1 MGDLNSVYLLL
12 GIVILIVLL
21 CRFDGRFTKIEKE
34 LDVIK
39 KQMDALLKGQ
49 AKMAAGDM
57 KSSEETSEKV
67 LIEVLSK
74 EKLVEEELVVQ
85 EPSTI
90 VEVVAA
96 DKLQDAPESVQ
107 ESVQE
112 EIIESIP
119 VMDTVR
125 EGAAMSPEPIHV
137 APATP
142 KPPKKQIN
150 YEKFIGEN
158 LFGKIGI
165 LIFVIGVGFF
175 VKYAIDKNWI
185 NETFRTV
192 LGFLTGAALLFVAER
207 LQKKYR
213 TFSSLLAGGAFAVF
227 YLTVAIAFHYY
238 HIFSQTV
245 AFIILIA
252 TTIFMSVLS
261 VIYDRRELAIIALV
275 GGFLAPFIV
284 SSGEGSYQVL
294 FTYVSILNLGMFGL
308 SIYKKWSELPI
319 ISFVFTCLIMASFL
333 LLSYSSR
340 STVIS
345 GHLLMFA
352 TLFYFIFLLPVFS
365 ILRGEKIQAMSRGL
379 VFVIIT
385 NNFIYL
391 LSGIL
396 FLQNMGLSFKASGL
410 LSLFIA
416 LVNLGL
422 VIWLWKN
429 RKDYK
434 FLAYTTLGLVLT
446 FVSITIPIQL
456 DGNYITLLWASE
468 MVLLLWLYVKSKVRV
483 YEYAAKVLVGLTF
496 VSYLMDV
503 YDVMSHGYRSSGAI
517 FLNSS
522 FATSLFVGLATGA
535 FALLMGYYYQFFST
549 ARRLKYSFWN
559 PFMLIVS
566 VAILYYTFMMEFKLY
581 FEGATRSGAMFLFTA
596 VSISSVCYA
605 FRKRF
610 PITKHLTS
618 YILAIGANV
627 LVYIINI
634 WGDQRI
640 WTSPPVVLPWL
651 TAAFVIANLYYV
663 ARLYYTT
670 IGIKP
675 RFTVY
680 INILATLIW
689 VTMVRS
695 FLWQVGVDEF
705 SAGLSLSLS
714 IAGFVQMGLGMRLH
728 QKVLRMV
735 SLATFGIVLL
745 KLVFD
750 DLWAMPTIGK
760 IIVFIILGL
769 ILLILSFLY
778 QKLKDVLFKNDEEE
792 IN

>member
-1 MGDLNSVYLLL
+1 MGDLNSVYPLL

-21 CRFDGRFTKIEKE
+21 CRFDGRFTKVEKE
-34 LDVIK
+34 LDTIK

-49 AKMAAGDM
+49 AEMAAGDI

-67 LIEVLSK
+67 VAEVLPK
-74 EKLVEEELVVQ
+74 EKTVEEELLVQ
-85 EPSTI
+85 EPGI
-90 VEVVAA
+90 VVEAVVT
-96 DKLQDAPESVQ
+96 DNLKDASEDI
-107 ESVQE
+107 QE
-112 EIIESIP
+112 EIIENIP
-119 VMDTVR
+119 VEDTAQK
-125 EGAAMSPEPIHV
+125 ESLMSPVTV
-137 APATP
+137 APVVP
-142 KPPKKQIN
+142 KPKKQVN

-252 TTIFMSVLS
+252 ITVFMSVLS

-333 LLSYSSR
+333 LLNYSSR
-340 STVIS
+340 STIIS

-385 NNFIYL
+385 NNFVYL

-396 FLQNMGLSFKASGL
+396 FLRNMGLSFKASGL

-422 VIWLWKN
+422 VLWLWKS

-434 FLAYTTLGLVLT
+434 FLVHTTLGLVLT

-468 MVLLLWLYVKSKVRV
+468 MVLLLWLYVQSKIRV
-483 YEYAAKVLVGLTF
+483 YEYAAKILVGLTF

-503 YDVMSHGYRSSGAI
+503 YSVVFEHHSLSTI

-535 FALLMGYYYQFFST
+535 FALLMEYYHQFFST

-559 PFMLIVS
+559 PLMLIIS
-566 VAILYYTFMMEFKLY
+566 VAILYYTFMMEFSLY

-596 VSISSVCYA
+596 VSISSVCYT

-680 INILATLIW
+680 INVLATLIW